1 MFDPATMFDGKSMPT
16 FGGVP
21 IAIYGLSGITLVLL
35 TMLTFKSDLIMPDK
49 TTTNPSVVETPK
61 DNSPPIAEAVI
72 SPPIVEAVISPPIA
86 EAVISPTPPM
96 AEVVAPPAL
105 EKESGGKRRRTKSK
119 KKKGK
124 RKNGGTKRSI
134 K

>member
-72 SPPIVEAVISPPIA
+72 SPPIA

-124 RKNGGTKRSI
+124 RKHGGTKRSI

>member
-72 SPPIVEAVISPPIA
+72 SPPIA

>member
-72 SPPIVEAVISPPIA
+72 SP
-86 EAVISPTPPM
+86 TPPM

-124 RKNGGTKRSI
+124 RKNGGTKRSRQ
-134 K
+134 

>member
-72 SPPIVEAVISPPIA
+72 SPPIA

-124 RKNGGTKRSI
+124 R
-134 K
+134 